1 MTEVEELRRQLAEA
15 SIDLEDSKLHY
26 KKTLALQSKDL
37 EENYDK
43 LNEFRQSEKTMR
55 VKVNQLENEISL
67 QIKRLDIICKSKGL
81 PRPQRRNQS
90 QGSGTYASPYRM
102 QPG

>member
-15 SIDLEDSKLHY
+15 SIDLEDSK
-26 KKTLALQSKDL
+26 LALQSKDL